1 VLSMVALLEADE
13 PEKYPAFSHK
23 LAEADYLE
31 SEHKSACRTVLT
43 KRTLARPRIND
54 GSAFRFASTFG
65 KTFDIVHSS
74 LKSYIASCYS
84 NITSIVTLPLD
95 TP

>member
-43 KRTLARPRIND
+43 KRTLARPRIMT
-54 GSAFRFASTFG
+54 AARFVSRLPSEKHLT
-65 KTFDIVHSS
+65 
-74 LKSYIASCYS
+74 L
-84 NITSIVTLPLD
+84 SIHP
-95 TP
+95 